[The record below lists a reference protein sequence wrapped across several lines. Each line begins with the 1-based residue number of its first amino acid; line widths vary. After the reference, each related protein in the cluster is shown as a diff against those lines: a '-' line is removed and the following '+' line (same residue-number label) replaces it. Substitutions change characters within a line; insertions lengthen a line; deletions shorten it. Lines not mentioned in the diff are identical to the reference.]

1 MTFYAPIVLIVFNES
16 NTMKKILIAGLILAG
31 YHSFAQT
38 YFDKIVQ
45 ESCNCV
51 SKVSQTLDNEKY
63 TQELGICMIVAA
75 EPYRKQLKKDH
86 NIDFDKID
94 VDGEKLGKL
103 IGIKMVAVCPD
114 LILAV
119 AKRSD
124 NSESPAVESKSF
136 EGIITKIE
144 SDFFVV
150 LHIKDE
156 SGKTNKFYWLTYV
169 ESGVEVADRYD
180 SMVGTSIAVTYRSE
194 EFFDPKIKE
203 YRSFSIIE
211 KLELAS
217 K

>member
-1 MTFYAPIVLIVFNES
+1 LTFYAQAVLIVFNES
-16 NTMKKILIAGLILAG
+16 NTMKKIFIAGLVFVS
-31 YHSFAQT
+31 YHSFSQT
-38 YFDKIVQ
+38 YLDKIVQ

-51 SKVSQTLDNEKY
+51 SKVSQTLDNEQY

-103 IGIKMVAVCPD
+103 IGIKMAAVCPD

-119 AKRSD
+119 AKRSG
-124 NSESPAVESKSF
+124 NSESAAVESKSF

-144 SDFFVV
+144 NEFFVV

-169 ESGVEVADRYD
+169 ESGIDVADGYD
-180 SMVGTSIAVTYRSE
+180 SMVGKSIALTYRSE

>member
-1 MTFYAPIVLIVFNES
+1 
-16 NTMKKILIAGLILAG
+16 MKKILIAGLILAG

-86 NIDFDKID
+86 DIDFDKID

-119 AKRSD
+119 AKRSG
-124 NSESPAVESKSF
+124 NSESAAVESKSF

>member
-1 MTFYAPIVLIVFNES
+1 
-16 NTMKKILIAGLILAG
+16 MKKILFAGLIFVG
-31 YHSFAQT
+31 HHSFSQA
-38 YFDKIVQ
+38 YLDKIVQ

-51 SKVSQTLDNEKY
+51 SKVSQTLDNEQY

-86 NIDFDKID
+86 NIDFNKID

-103 IGIKMVAVCPD
+103 IGIKMAAVCPD

-119 AKRSD
+119 AKKSG
-124 NSESPAVESKSF
+124 NGESASAESKSF

-144 SDFFVV
+144 NEFFLV

-169 ESGVEVADRYD
+169 ESGIEVADRYD
-180 SMVGTSIAVTYRSE
+180 SMVGTSVALTYRSE

>member
-1 MTFYAPIVLIVFNES
+1 LTFYVPAVLIVFNES
-16 NTMKKILIAGLILAG
+16 NTMKKILIAGLILSG
-31 YHSFAQT
+31 FHSFSQS
-38 YFDKIVQ
+38 YLDKIVQ

-51 SKVSQTLDNEKY
+51 SKVSQTLDNEQY

-86 NIDFDKID
+86 SIDFDKID

-103 IGIKMVAVCPD
+103 IGIKMAAVCPD

-119 AKRSD
+119 AKRSG
-124 NSESPAVESKSF
+124 NSESASVESKSF
-136 EGIITKIE
+136 EGIITKTE
-144 SDFFVV
+144 NEFFVV

-156 SGKTNKFYWLTYV
+156 SGKINKFYWLTYV
-169 ESGVEVADRYD
+169 ESDIEVGDRYD
-180 SMVGTSIAVTYRSE
+180 SMVGKSVALTYRSE

>member
-1 MTFYAPIVLIVFNES
+1 
-16 NTMKKILIAGLILAG
+16 MKKILIAGLILAG

-119 AKRSD
+119 AKRSG
-124 NSESPAVESKSF
+124 NSESAAVENKSF

-169 ESGVEVADRYD
+169 ESGIEVADRYD
-180 SMVGTSIAVTYRSE
+180 SMVGTSVALTYRSE

>member
-1 MTFYAPIVLIVFNES
+1 
-16 NTMKKILIAGLILAG
+16 MKKILIAGLVFAG
-31 YHSFAQT
+31 YHSFSQT

-45 ESCNCV
+45 QSCNCV
-51 SKVSQTLDNEKY
+51 SKVSQSLDNEKY
-63 TQELGICMIVAA
+63 TQELGVCMIVAA

-119 AKRSD
+119 AKRSG
-124 NSESPAVESKSF
+124 NGESAAVESKTF

-144 SDFFVV
+144 NEFFVV

-169 ESGVEVADRYD
+169 ESGIEVADGYD
-180 SMVGTSIAVTYRSE
+180 SMVGKSIALTYRSE

>member
-1 MTFYAPIVLIVFNES
+1 MQPAVLIVFNVS
-16 NTMKKILIAGLILAG
+16 NTMKKLFIAGFIFIF
-31 YHSFAQT
+31 HSSFSQA
-38 YFDKIVQ
+38 YLDKIVQ

-51 SKVSQTLDNEKY
+51 SKVSETLDNEQY

-103 IGIKMVAVCPD
+103 IGIKMAAVCPD

-119 AKRSD
+119 AKKSGKAMVSRRLR
-124 NSESPAVESKSF
+124 ESKSF

-144 SDFFVV
+144 TEFFVV

-169 ESGVEVADRYD
+169 ESGVEVADGFD
-180 SMVGTSIAVTYRSE
+180 SMLGTSVALTYRSE
-194 EFFDPKIKE
+194 EFYDPKIKE
-203 YRSFSIIE
+203 YRPFSVIE
-211 KLELAS
+211 KLDLGS

>member
-1 MTFYAPIVLIVFNES
+1 
-16 NTMKKILIAGLILAG
+16 MKKILIAGLILAG

-119 AKRSD
+119 AKRSG
-124 NSESPAVESKSF
+124 NSESAAVENKSF

-169 ESGVEVADRYD
+169 ESAVEVADRYD

>member
-1 MTFYAPIVLIVFNES
+1 MRPGRINRFNVS
-16 NTMKKILIAGLILAG
+16 NTMKKLFIAGFIFIC
-31 YHSFAQT
+31 HSSFSQA
-38 YFDKIVQ
+38 YLDKIVQ

-51 SKVSQTLDNEKY
+51 SKVSETLDNEQY

-86 NIDFDKID
+86 SIDFDKID

-103 IGIKMVAVCPD
+103 IGIKMAAVCPD

-119 AKRSD
+119 AKKSGKG
-124 NSESPAVESKSF
+124 NGESASTESKSF

-144 SDFFVV
+144 NEFFVV

-156 SGKTNKFYWLTYV
+156 YGKTNKFYWLTYV
-169 ESGVEVADRYD
+169 ESGVEVADGFD
-180 SMVGTSIAVTYRSE
+180 SMLGTSVALTYRSE
-194 EFFDPKIKE
+194 EFYDPKIKE
-203 YRSFSIIE
+203 YRPFSVIE
-211 KLELAS
+211 KLDLGS

>member
-1 MTFYAPIVLIVFNES
+1 
-16 NTMKKILIAGLILAG
+16 MKKLFIAGLIFICH
-31 YHSFAQT
+31 HSFSQA
-38 YFDKIVQ
+38 YLDKIVQ

-51 SKVSQTLDNEKY
+51 SKVSETLDNERY

-103 IGIKMVAVCPD
+103 IGIKMAAVCPD

-119 AKRSD
+119 AKKSG
-124 NSESPAVESKSF
+124 NGEKAPAESKSF

-144 SDFFVV
+144 NEFFVV
-150 LHIKDE
+150 LYIKDE

-169 ESGVEVADRYD
+169 ESGVEVADGYD
-180 SMVGTSIAVTYRSE
+180 SMMGISVTLTYRSE

-203 YRSFSIIE
+203 YRPFSVIE
-211 KLELAS
+211 KMELAA

>member
-1 MTFYAPIVLIVFNES
+1 
-16 NTMKKILIAGLILAG
+16 MKKLLIAGFIVISH
-31 YHSFAQT
+31 HSFSQA
-38 YFDKIVQ
+38 YLDKIVQ

-51 SKVSQTLDNEKY
+51 SKVSETLDNERY
-63 TQELGICMIVAA
+63 TQELGVCMIVAA

-103 IGIKMVAVCPD
+103 IGIKMAAVCPE

-119 AKRSD
+119 AKKSGKG
-124 NSESPAVESKSF
+124 NGESAPTESKSF

-144 SDFFVV
+144 HEFFVV

-169 ESGVEVADRYD
+169 ESGVEVADGYD
-180 SMVGTSIAVTYRSE
+180 SMMGNSVTLTYRSE

-203 YRSFSIIE
+203 YRPFSVIE
-211 KLELAS
+211 KLALAS

>member
-1 MTFYAPIVLIVFNES
+1 
-16 NTMKKILIAGLILAG
+16 MKKILIAGFIFVAH
-31 YHSFAQT
+31 HSFSQV
-38 YFDKIVQ
+38 YLDKIVQ

-51 SKVSQTLDNEKY
+51 SKVSQTLDNEQY

-103 IGIKMVAVCPD
+103 LGIKMASVCPD

-119 AKRSD
+119 AKKSGND
-124 NSESPAVESKSF
+124 ESAPAESKSF

-144 SDFFVV
+144 NEFFVV
-150 LHIKDE
+150 LHIKDG

-169 ESGVEVADRYD
+169 ESGIEVAERYD
-180 SMVGTSIAVTYRSE
+180 SMVGTSVAVTYRSE

-211 KLELAS
+211 KLDLAA

>member
-1 MTFYAPIVLIVFNES
+1 
-16 NTMKKILIAGLILAG
+16 MKKILLAGLIFVG
-31 YHSFAQT
+31 HYSFSQA
-38 YFDKIVQ
+38 YLDKIVQ

-51 SKVSQTLDNEKY
+51 SKVSQTLDNEQY

-75 EPYRKQLKKDH
+75 EPYRKQLKKEH

-103 IGIKMVAVCPD
+103 IGIKMAAVCPD

-119 AKRSD
+119 AKKSG
-124 NSESPAVESKSF
+124 NGESAAIESKSF

-144 SDFFVV
+144 NEFFLV

-169 ESGVEVADRYD
+169 ESGIEVAERCD
-180 SMVGTSIAVTYRSE
+180 SMVGTSVALSYRSE

>member
-1 MTFYAPIVLIVFNES
+1 LTFYTLAVLIVFNES
-16 NTMKKILIAGLILAG
+16 NTMKKILIAGLIFAG
-31 YHSFAQT
+31 YHSFSQT
-38 YFDKIVQ
+38 YLDKIVQ

-51 SKVSQTLDNEKY
+51 SKVSQTLDNEQY

-103 IGIKMVAVCPD
+103 IGIKMAAVCPD

-119 AKRSD
+119 AKRSG
-124 NSESPAVESKSF
+124 NSESASVESKSF
-136 EGIITKIE
+136 EGTITKIE
-144 SDFFVV
+144 NDFFVV
-150 LHIKDE
+150 LHIKDD

-169 ESGVEVADRYD
+169 ESGMEVADRYD
-180 SMVGTSIAVTYRSE
+180 SMVGSSIALTYRSE

-211 KLELAS
+211 KLELTS

>member
-1 MTFYAPIVLIVFNES
+1 
-16 NTMKKILIAGLILAG
+16 MKKLLFVSFIF
-31 YHSFAQT
+31 YCQHSFSQT
-38 YFDKIVQ
+38 YLDKIVQ
-45 ESCNCV
+45 ESCECV
-51 SKVSQTLDNEKY
+51 SKVSESLDKEQY

-103 IGIKMVAVCPD
+103 LGIKMASVCPSS
-114 LILAV
+114 ILAV
-119 AKRSD
+119 AKKSA
-124 NSESPAVESKSF
+124 NSESAPSETKSF
-136 EGIITKIE
+136 EGTITKLENEMFI
-144 SDFFVV
+144 V

-169 ESGVEVADRYD
+169 ESGVDLTDRYD
-180 SMVGTSIAVTYRSE
+180 SMVGAAVSLTYRSE

-203 YRSFSIIE
+203 YRQFSIIK
-211 KLELAS
+211 KLELAR